1 MPSKKDT
8 INPPGPPPPRP
19 PPNLLTMVKLV
30 FSIRV
35 KTVLRQREEA
45 HDRRVAEYYRLQ
57 DEEDAKIAVKPIRE
71 AAREMDEAR
80 EAMLR
85 MLEKPTPYIY
95 RRPELDPIEKLT
107 WTEIDRFMDDE
118 VEKEVTVGLGLKR
131 AEGETWKGYCQR
143 MTDLES
149 RLDGWISIEYFRQQ
163 NGPLRYMDGM
173 PVSLI
178 AVHRHVRPIKPPKP
192 TKRWPCLQCK
202 ARGLP
207 CSRTL
212 NFSYGPAASRSPTK
226 EDCSRCKRNGDR
238 CLTMWDWLDVEGD
251 YDPTCWRYTHG
262 SREGQLE
269 CAKMWMA
276 RIEESKR
283 ILPLPKWH
291 ENDRPENVGDDEYQP
306 KGWWNVLK
314 DGLTEW

>member
-8 INPPGPPPPRP
+8 INPPGSPPPRP

-57 DEEDAKIAVKPIRE
+57 DEEDAKITVKPIRE
-71 AAREMDEAR
+71 AAREIDEAR

-118 VEKEVTVGLGLKR
+118 IEKEVTVGLGLKR

-163 NGPLRYMDGM
+163 NGPLRYMDATQANKEM
-173 PVSLI
+173 AMSPVQSPRTTML
-178 AVHRHVRPIKPPKP
+178 ANAQ
-192 TKRWPCLQCK
+192 LQLRTRSVK
-202 ARGLP
+202 KSDKGRLFEMHEERG
-207 CSRTL
+207 SV
-212 NFSYGPAASRSPTK
+212 SY
-226 EDCSRCKRNGDR
+226 
-238 CLTMWDWLDVEGD
+238 DVG
-251 YDPTCWRYTHG
+251 
-262 SREGQLE
+262 L
-269 CAKMWMA
+269 
-276 RIEESKR
+276 
-283 ILPLPKWH
+283 
-291 ENDRPENVGDDEYQP
+291 VGC
-306 KGWWNVLK
+306 GR
-314 DGLTEW
+314 

>member
-1 MPSKKDT
+1 MPSNNDT
-8 INPPGPPPPRP
+8 ADPPGPPPPRAP
-19 PPNLLTMVKLV
+19 PDLLTMVKLV

-35 KTVLRQREEA
+35 NAVLRQRKEA
-45 HDRRVAEYYRLQ
+45 ADREVDEYYRIR
-57 DEEDAKIAVKPIRE
+57 DEEDAKVVVKPIRQ
-71 AAREMDEAR
+71 AARDLEER
-80 EAMLR
+80 KEAMR
-85 MLEKPTPYIY
+85 KPAPYIY
-95 RRPELDPIEKLT
+95 RRPELDPREKLT
-107 WTEIDRFMDDE
+107 WTEIDRLMDAE

-143 MTDLES
+143 MRDLEI
-149 RLDGWISIEYFRQQ
+149 RLDEWISIEYFRQQ

-192 TKRWPCLQCK
+192 TKRKPCLQCK

-212 NFSYGPAASRSPTK
+212 DLKYGPTAYRNPKK

-238 CLTMWDWLDVEGD
+238 CLIMWDWQTDDGED
-251 YDPTCWRYTHG
+251 HKIWKYTG
-262 SREGQLE
+262 GPREDQAD
-269 CAKMWMA
+269 CVKKWMEKIKESQ
-276 RIEESKR
+276 RIQ
-283 ILPLPKWH
+283 PLPAWH
-291 ENDRPENVGDDEYQP
+291 ENDHSENVRDDEYQP